1 MAKYSLLLQPRM
13 MLTITSEKDMLESF
27 KIFDCRHEKGIT
39 VEGLKEVLE
48 RMGEKMTIEDIK
60 NLIKEADED
69 GDDKVSFEE
78 FKKLMQR

>member
-1 MAKYSLLLQPRM
+1 M

-39 VEGLKEVLE
+39 AEGLKEVLE
-48 RMGEKMTIEDIK
+48 RMGEKMSIEDIK

-69 GDDKVSFEE
+69 GDEKVSFEE